1 MMFSVKKI
9 TYLYDTTKQQFVKL
23 AGLDNGVPCEVFHQ
37 YKALTAGENFMRFV
51 LYSQK
56 LAGI

>member
-1 MMFSVKKI
+1 MFSVKKI

-51 LYSQK
+51 L
-56 LAGI
+56 